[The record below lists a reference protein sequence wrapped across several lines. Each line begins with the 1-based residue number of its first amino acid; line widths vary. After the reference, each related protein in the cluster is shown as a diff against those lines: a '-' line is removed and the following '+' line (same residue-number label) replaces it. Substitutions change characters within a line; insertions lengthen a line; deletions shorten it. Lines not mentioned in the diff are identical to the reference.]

1 MNKTKLQKAK
11 FILGLTLTGII
22 VLMMIAGIIHTPYD
36 PMAMDPSAKLAGV
49 SWKHIMGCD
58 NFGRDIFSRVLV
70 GVRETMFV
78 AAAVVFIGT
87 FVGIIIGT
95 VTGYFG
101 GWVDEI
107 LMRFNDAVLA
117 FPSVLLALLVIGIMG
132 GGTEA
137 LIIALGIAFVP
148 SFARIIRG
156 EVLRIRNLD
165 YIQCVRLYGASHL
178 RIIVVHILPNLRTV
192 LLSSVLI
199 GFNNAVLA
207 EAGMSYLGMGAQPP
221 YPSLGLMLS
230 EAQGVIYS
238 NPWNAIFPGLVIVT
252 MILGFSLLS
261 DSLEKKS

>member
-1 MNKTKLQKAK
+1 MDKSKTKNIK
-11 FILGLTLTGII
+11 FILGLTFTGII
-22 VLMMIAGIIHTPYD
+22 LLMMIAGIIHTPYD
-36 PMAMDPSAKLAGV
+36 PMAMDLSSKLEGV
-49 SWKHIMGCD
+49 SFKHIMGCD

-137 LIIALGIAFVP
+137 LILALGIAFVP

-192 LLSSVLI
+192 LLSSILI

-238 NPWNAIFPGLVIVT
+238 NPWNAIFPGLVIVI

>member
-1 MNKTKLQKAK
+1 MDNNKNKRIK
-11 FILGLTLTGII
+11 FIVGLTLVGII
-22 VLMMIAGIIHTPYD
+22 FIMMIAGIFCTPYD
-36 PMAMDPSAKLAGV
+36 PLAMDMSAKFAGV
-49 SWKHIMGCD
+49 SFKHIMGCD

-78 AAAVVFIGT
+78 SATVVFIGT

-107 LMRFNDAVLA
+107 LMRINDAVLA
-117 FPSVLLALLVIGIMG
+117 FPSVLLALLVIGVLG
-132 GGTEA
+132 GGTHS

-148 SFARIIRG
+148 SFARIVRG

-207 EAGMSYLGMGAQPP
+207 EAGMNYLGMGTQPP
-221 YPSLGLMLS
+221 NPSLGLMLS
-230 EAQGVIYS
+230 EAQSVIFT
-238 NPWNAIFPGLVIVT
+238 NPWNAIFPGLVIVM

-261 DSLEKKS
+261 DAMENKS

>member
-1 MNKTKLQKAK
+1 MAKNKKTKL
-11 FILGLTLTGII
+11 IIGCVLTGIV
-22 VLMMIAGIIHTPYD
+22 VLMMLAGIFVTPYD
-36 PMAMDPSAKLAGV
+36 PCEMDLNAKFAGV
-49 SWKHIMGCD
+49 SFKHIMGCD

-70 GVRETMFV
+70 GVRETMVV
-78 AAAVVFIGT
+78 AGAVVLIGT
-87 FVGIIIGT
+87 VAGIIIGT

-101 GWVDEI
+101 GWIDEI

-117 FPSVLLALLVIGIMG
+117 FPSVLLALLIIGLLDG
-132 GGTEA
+132 GRNT
-137 LIIALGIAFVP
+137 LILALGIAFVP
-148 SFARIIRG
+148 SFARIVRG

-207 EAGMSYLGMGAQPP
+207 EAGMSYLGMGVAPP
-221 YPSLGLMLS
+221 YPSLGRMLS
-230 EAQGVIYS
+230 EAQAFIFT
-238 NPWNAIFPGLVIVT
+238 NPLTAIFPGLIIVI

-261 DSLEKKS
+261 DAMEKKS